1 MQDHRFL
8 RACRG
13 EPTDRTPIW
22 LMRQAGRYM
31 AEYRAI
37 RAQHSFMEVMKT
49 PALTAEVTLQPIR
62 AFGMDAAII
71 FADIMTPLEG
81 MGIGYEIKESVGP
94 VIAQPVNKVEELG
107 RLTAFDARRDV
118 GFLLDALRLVRAEL
132 AEQTPLIG
140 FAGAPFTLACYAI
153 EGRGSR
159 EFEAARRAMYTDPAL
174 WDGLM
179 SRLSV
184 MLVDYLRAQVAAG
197 AQALQLFD
205 SWVGL
210 LSPQSYRRYVMPYM
224 KGIFKGLEGVGVPV
238 IHFGTGNPSLLEVMA
253 EAGGDVIGLD
263 WRVDFADARKRLGDR
278 PVQGNLD
285 PIVMLTSP
293 EEIQA
298 AATAILQANAGR
310 PGHIFN
316 VGHGIHRHSPPAHVA
331 HLIKCVQGG

>member
-1 MQDHRFL
+1 
-8 RACRG
+8 
-13 EPTDRTPIW
+13 
-22 LMRQAGRYM
+22 MRQAGRYM